1 MFSKEEWRIAT
12 PGRNEAS
19 QMVKSKSLKPWEG
32 VFVEH
37 YELIPQE
44 SANEEILQKADNSD
58 ALMH

>member
-1 MFSKEEWRIAT
+1 MI
-12 PGRNEAS
+12 
-19 QMVKSKSLKPWEG
+19 KSNSLKPWEG

-58 ALMH
+58 ARMH